1 MKWKSHR
8 LFQNEIK
15 NWNQNLFWFQK
26 MKGKT
31 MAKYGYNELK
41 VAAAEGRRI
50 GAYMGRNVF
59 ACSKWKYDTLKSKNK
74 DSFYVLYDEDNKLV
88 YDGTI
93 YGTISDKGLVDEWDR
108 KRTWV
113 SPQSQ
118 VEVKFEPVAPAKQ
131 KAKSQTSQTRTVPAT
146 AYSAF
151 VAGVNDSEGIINT
164 EDFFVRL
171 DKEINELLATPFV
184 FNVGEDMPWVNK
196 A

>member
-1 MKWKSHR
+1 
-8 LFQNEIK
+8 
-15 NWNQNLFWFQK
+15 
-26 MKGKT
+26 

-50 GAYMGRNVF
+50 GGYMNRNVF
-59 ACSKWKYDTLKSKNK
+59 ACSKWEYDALKSKNR

-88 YDGTI
+88 CDGTI
-93 YGTISDKGLVDEWDR
+93 YGTISEKGLVDEWER
-108 KRTWV
+108 KRAWV

-118 VEVKFEPVAPAKQ
+118 VEVSFAPVAS
-131 KAKSQTSQTRTVPAT
+131 KAKSKTSQPPKTVPAT

-151 VAGVNDSEGIINT
+151 VAGVGDSGGVINT

-171 DKEINELLATPFV
+171 DKEINELLATEFKM
-184 FNVGEDMPWVNK
+184 ESMPW